1 MNHLQSIKRFSQA
14 ILDMFLDEVHELVVV
29 FIAWVLVHSSTD
41 VSIQLDSSG

>member
-1 MNHLQSIKRFSQA
+1 MTHLQIIERFLKA
-14 ILDMFLDEVHELVVV
+14 ILDMFLDEVHELAVV